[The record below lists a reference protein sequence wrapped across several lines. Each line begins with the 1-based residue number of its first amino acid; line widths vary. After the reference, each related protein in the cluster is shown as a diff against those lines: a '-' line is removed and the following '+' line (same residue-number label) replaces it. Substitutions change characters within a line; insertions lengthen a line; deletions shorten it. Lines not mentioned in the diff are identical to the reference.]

1 MENRHTYV
9 LGQSGSGKSTFIAND
24 FFRELETDRAL
35 FFIDPHGENF
45 YALADAL
52 PRRLIKRTV
61 LIDCADYHYAVGFD
75 PITNPLHTLS
85 GLKSIWIDSWGPRME
100 WLLLNALHVIH
111 QNGKT
116 FRELPLLF
124 VDSAFRARMLERID
138 DPQLRAFWRTEFPA
152 KYEHSRDNPD
162 SPILNK
168 IGQLNLS
175 RISRVLCQRSPKMDF
190 RDVLDRRGIVLLNL
204 SKPTLGDEA
213 AAILG
218 ALFTSSLRGA
228 LLEHPTPTTL
238 YADEFQTYGTGMYAA
253 MLSEMRKFGLRMVLA
268 NQFLTQIDI
277 GLRHAILANAASKII
292 FRVQHEDAMLL
303 APMLS
308 DRPHQP
314 LDPNALTRLPPYTAY
329 VDGVHT
335 PLPQFKPPF
344 GTGKLDAVQH
354 HSRLHFA
361 RRF

>member
-1 MENRHTYV
+1 MDNRHTYII
-9 LGQSGSGKSTFIAND
+9 GQSGSGKSTYIAND
-24 FFRELETDRAL
+24 FFSELAADRAL

-52 PRRLIKRTV
+52 PRRLINRTV

-75 PITNPLHTLS
+75 PISNPLHTLS

-111 QNGKT
+111 LNGKT

-124 VDSAFRARMLERID
+124 VDSAFRASMLERITD
-138 DPQLRAFWRTEFPA
+138 AQLLGFWKTEFPA

-175 RISRVLCQRSPKMDF
+175 HISRVLCQKTPKMHF
-190 RDVLDRRGIVLLNL
+190 RDVLERRGIVLLNL

-213 AAILG
+213 AAMLG
-218 ALFTSSLRGA
+218 ALFTASLRGA
-228 LLEHPTPTTL
+228 LLEHPTPATL

-268 NQFLTQIDI
+268 NQYLSQVDAD
-277 GLRHAILANAASKII
+277 LRHAILANAASKVI
-292 FRVQHEDAMLL
+292 FRVQHEDALLL

-314 LDPNALTRLPPYTAY
+314 LDPNALTRLAAYTAY
-329 VDGVHT
+329 LDGTLTKMPAFEAPH
-335 PLPQFKPPF
+335 
-344 GTGKLDAVQH
+344 GTGKHTAVQQYT
-354 HSRLHFA
+354 RLHFA
-361 RRF
+361 RKF